1 MNVKDQ
7 HLLQLSEISQNV
19 TKFND
24 NNSSMPIIDLK
35 DPNDESRSQSNE
47 MQVRDYESAEEDRTP
62 LS

>member
-35 DPNDESRSQSNE
+35 DMDDESRSQSNE

>member
-1 MNVKDQ
+1 M
-7 HLLQLSEISQNV
+7 QLSEIPQNV